1 MNLTQM
7 LSMAGSI
14 LDYSPDVPT
23 YRAELRRFINEAYRE
38 LFSNDVWLFAQA
50 EEHIEIY
57 PDVAATGLQLVV
69 GPDGNAQLQ
78 DGAGTAAPFE
88 EWMSTAVIEIT
99 AATGGVALPA
109 LPFELQVRTFV
120 DADNLILEDKN
131 GQDLTGVTYAATAV
145 SVTIKQR
152 FIDMPIDCVDVMSI
166 TFRFPSQERQPFH
179 NLTRWEDES
188 WMLNMDLVAR
198 PTNFILA
205 EDVIVTPPVKQPTCV
220 NVGAVANLVPVA
232 GDYDVVYTHLNGVR
246 QSAPSPNSTLTTFT
260 AAQGLGISGM
270 QNNGADNS
278 SGLRKKVYMRTPDS
292 DAFYAVSTGAALESV
307 TTLGAGTGLSIPAS
321 YQLSKNRMPENDG
334 IYKRVRMYPRQDE
347 EMTITVRYLRRPGRL
362 LDDAD
367 VPGFPPEYHQIL
379 VFRCCEQLFI
389 KHGNPPLSD
398 LYRRRAEAVLARMQ
412 KRYKTTRSQ
421 MLVKGNFSQ
430 SRTMA
435 RSWRTLRHL
444 S

>member
-1 MNLTQM
+1 M
-7 LSMAGSI
+7 
-14 LDYSPDVPT
+14 
-23 YRAELRRFINEAYRE
+23 
-38 LFSNDVWLFAQA
+38 
-50 EEHIEIY
+50 
-57 PDVAATGLQLVV
+57 
-69 GPDGNAQLQ
+69 
-78 DGAGTAAPFE
+78 
-88 EWMSTAVIEIT
+88 
-99 AATGGVALPA
+99 
-109 LPFELQVRTFV
+109 
-120 DADNLILEDKN
+120 
-131 GQDLTGVTYAATAV
+131 
-145 SVTIKQR
+145 
-152 FIDMPIDCVDVMSI
+152 
-166 TFRFPSQERQPFH
+166 
-179 NLTRWEDES
+179 
-188 WMLNMDLVAR
+188 
-198 PTNFILA
+198 
-205 EDVIVTPPVKQPTCV
+205 
-220 NVGAVANLVPVA
+220 ANLVPVA

-389 KHGNPPLSD
+389 KHGNP
-398 LYRRRAEAVLARMQ
+398 EAVLARMQ

-430 SRTMA
+430 SATMA
-435 RSWRTLRHL
+435 RPWRTLRHL